1 MKWLWFAAGFLLTGV
16 VLAGCAR
23 PAAPAAT
30 PTTVSELS
38 PQPLGFYTERIARQL
53 FAQLDDSPLWLT
65 RPQIAVSSFLPATAL
80 HLRDANTEQRDFANQ
95 LSESMLAHS
104 RQFGYA
110 VYEYRLSNEVMLAD
124 DYEQALSR
132 QISDIKSKGEANT
145 LLTGTYTLQQDAVI
159 VNARLIH
166 IPSKQVLAAVTDYI
180 PANVLWSTQ
189 QVNKRGAMFYRQSP
203 AGENQ

>member
-1 MKWLWFAAGFLLTGV
+1 MKWLLLVATSLLTAALSGCV
-16 VLAGCAR
+16 SPAG
-23 PAAPAAT
+23 PAAT
-30 PTTVSELS
+30 KPTVTELS
-38 PQPLGFYTERIARQL
+38 QQPLGFYTERLARQL
-53 FAQLDDSPLWLT
+53 FAQLDDSPLWLS
-65 RPQIAVSSFLPATAL
+65 RPHIAVSSFLPASAL
-80 HLRDANTEQRDFANQ
+80 SLQDANSEQRDFANQ

-110 VYEYRLSNEVMLAD
+110 VYEYRLSNEVVLAGE
-124 DYEQALSR
+124 YEQALTR
-132 QISDIKSKGEANT
+132 QLDEINRKGNANT

-203 AGENQ
+203 AGENK

>member
-1 MKWLWFAAGFLLTGV
+1 MKSLWLAAGILLTG
-16 VLAGCAR
+16 LMLSGCAR
-23 PAAPAAT
+23 SVPPQTALAAEMA
-30 PTTVSELS
+30 LS
-38 PQPLGFYTERIARQL
+38 VQPLGFYTERLARQL

-65 RPQIAVSSFLPATAL
+65 RPKIAVSSFVPASAL
-80 HLRDANTEQRDFANQ
+80 HLRDANSEHRDFANQ

-110 VYEYRLSNEVMLAD
+110 VYEYRLSNEVMLSGD
-124 DYEQALSR
+124 FEQALTR
-132 QISDIKSKGEANT
+132 QLQDINAKGTATT

-180 PANVLWSTQ
+180 PANALWSTQ

-203 AGENQ
+203 AGDTK

>member
-1 MKWLWFAAGFLLTGV
+1 MKWLLLVAPSLLTA
-16 VLAGCAR
+16 VLLSGCVS
-23 PAAPAAT
+23 PAVAVAT
-30 PTTVSELS
+30 KSTETELS
-38 PQPLGFYTERIARQL
+38 QHPLGFYTERLARQL

-80 HLRDANTEQRDFANQ
+80 SLHHANSEQRDFANQ

-110 VYEYRLSNEVMLAD
+110 VYEYRLSNEVVLAGE
-124 DYEQALSR
+124 YEQALTR
-132 QISDIKSKGEANT
+132 QLNEINRKGSANT

-203 AGENQ
+203 AGDNK

>member
-1 MKWLWFAAGFLLTGV
+1 MKWLLLGVTGL
-16 VLAGCAR
+16 LAGVLLSGCVSKAL
-23 PAAPAAT
+23 PVAAT
-30 PTTVSELS
+30 PTVTALS
-38 PQPLGFYTERIARQL
+38 PQPLGFYTERLARQL

-80 HLRDANTEQRDFANQ
+80 SLQDANSEQRDFANQ

-104 RQFGYA
+104 REFGYA
-110 VYEYRLSNEVMLAD
+110 VYEYRLSNEVLLAGE
-124 DYEQALSR
+124 YEQALSR
-132 QISDIKSKGEANT
+132 QLSDINRKGSANT

-203 AGENQ
+203 AGETK

>member
-1 MKWLWFAAGFLLTGV
+1 MKWLWFAAIGLLTGA

-23 PAAPAAT
+23 PVAPAAT
-30 PTTVSELS
+30 EATVSELS
-38 PQPLGFYTERIARQL
+38 PQPLGFYTERLARQL

-110 VYEYRLSNEVMLAD
+110 VYEYRLSNEVMLAE

-132 QISDIKSKGEANT
+132 QLSDINSKGEANT

>member
-1 MKWLWFAAGFLLTGV
+1 MNRLCLVTVSLLTLAL
-16 VLAGCAR
+16 LAGCVNR
-23 PAAPAAT
+23 TAPAETT
-30 PTTVSELS
+30 PSTSELS
-38 PQPLGFYTERIARQL
+38 PQPLGFYTERLARQL

-124 DYEQALSR
+124 GYEQALSR
-132 QISDIKSKGEANT
+132 QLADINSKGEANT

-189 QVNKRGAMFYRQSP
+189 QINKRGAMFYRQSP
-203 AGENQ
+203 AGESK

>member
-1 MKWLWFAAGFLLTGV
+1 MNWLGLVTVGLLTGT
-16 VLAGCAR
+16 VLLGCAGR
-23 PAAPAAT
+23 MAPEQLPVAA
-30 PTTVSELS
+30 SELS
-38 PQPLGFYTERIARQL
+38 PQPLGFYTERLARQL
-53 FAQLDDSPLWLT
+53 FAQLDDSPLWLA

-80 HLRDANTEQRDFANQ
+80 NLRDANTEQRDFANQ
-95 LSESMLAHS
+95 LSESMLGHS

-124 DYEQALSR
+124 NYEQALSR
-132 QISDIKSKGEANT
+132 QLADINRKGEANT
-145 LLTGTYTLQQDAVI
+145 LLTGTYTQQQDAVI

-189 QVNKRGAMFYRQSP
+189 QINKRGAMFYRQGP
-203 AGENQ
+203 AGENK

>member
-1 MKWLWFAAGFLLTGV
+1 MKWLLLVVATLLAAVLLSGCVSPV
-16 VLAGCAR
+16 V
-23 PAAPAAT
+23 PA
-30 PTTVSELS
+30 TTKTTETELS
-38 PQPLGFYTERIARQL
+38 QQPFGFYTERLARQL
-53 FAQLDDSPLWLT
+53 FAQLDDSPLWLN

-80 HLRDANTEQRDFANQ
+80 SLQDANSEQRDFANQ

-110 VYEYRLSNEVMLAD
+110 VYEYRLSNEVVMAG

-132 QISDIKSKGEANT
+132 QLSDINRKGNANT
-145 LLTGTYTLQQDAVI
+145 LLTGTYTRQQDAII

-180 PANVLWSTQ
+180 PANVLWSPQ

-203 AGENQ
+203 AGDNK

>member
-1 MKWLWFAAGFLLTGV
+1 
-16 VLAGCAR
+16 
-23 PAAPAAT
+23 
-30 PTTVSELS
+30 
-38 PQPLGFYTERIARQL
+38 
-53 FAQLDDSPLWLT
+53 
-65 RPQIAVSSFLPATAL
+65 
-80 HLRDANTEQRDFANQ
+80 
-95 LSESMLAHS
+95 MLAHS

-110 VYEYRLSNEVMLAD
+110 VYEYRLSNEVVLAGE
-124 DYEQALSR
+124 YEQALTR
-132 QISDIKSKGEANT
+132 QLNEINRKGSANT

-203 AGENQ
+203 AGDNK

>member
-1 MKWLWFAAGFLLTGV
+1 MKWLLLVAPSLLTAALLSGCV
-16 VLAGCAR
+16 SPAG
-23 PAAPAAT
+23 PVAT
-30 PTTVSELS
+30 KPTETELS
-38 PQPLGFYTERIARQL
+38 QQPLGFYTERLARQL

-80 HLRDANTEQRDFANQ
+80 SLQDANSEQRDFANQ

-110 VYEYRLSNEVMLAD
+110 VYEYRLSNEVVLAGE
-124 DYEQALSR
+124 YEQALTR
-132 QISDIKSKGEANT
+132 QLNEINRKGSANT

-203 AGENQ
+203 PGDNK

>member
-1 MKWLWFAAGFLLTGV
+1 MKWLLLVATSLLTGG
-16 VLAGCAR
+16 LLSGCVS
-23 PAAPAAT
+23 PAVSVTTQSTAT
-30 PTTVSELS
+30 ELS
-38 PQPLGFYTERIARQL
+38 QQPLGFYTERLARQL

-80 HLRDANTEQRDFANQ
+80 TLQDANSEQRDFANQ

-110 VYEYRLSNEVMLAD
+110 VYEYRLSNEVVMAG
-124 DYEQALSR
+124 DYEQALTR
-132 QISDIKSKGEANT
+132 QLSDINSKGSANT

-159 VNARLIH
+159 INARLIH

-203 AGENQ
+203 AGENK